1 MSELITAGEKVPCG
15 HSDHWVAAWLWIW
28 AGFQRFHLD
37 PRGRKMAFCI
47 PWSASWQR
55 AVGTC
60 AYVSQAIFSLLI
72 TEIRIFLLAL
82 SSVLGVVSSLPLC
95 HPHAALAPIRP
106 YLPQPIKVALSQG
119 WSCPGL
125 LGTPQLGD

>member
-1 MSELITAGEKVPCG
+1 
-15 HSDHWVAAWLWIW
+15 
-28 AGFQRFHLD
+28 
-37 PRGRKMAFCI
+37 MAFCI